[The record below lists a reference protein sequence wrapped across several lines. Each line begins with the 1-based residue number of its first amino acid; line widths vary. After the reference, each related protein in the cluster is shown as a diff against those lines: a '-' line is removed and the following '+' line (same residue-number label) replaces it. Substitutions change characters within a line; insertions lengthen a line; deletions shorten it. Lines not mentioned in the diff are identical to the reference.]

1 MGGVD
6 IRIDGGAE
14 WRASGW
20 SLKQQSTPVDPSDSF
35 GGVGEF
41 SFEIP
46 AGVDP
51 KLIDGL
57 PVEVVDSQET
67 TRGVIHAVGLVN
79 NRLTATCTTRLLPF
93 VCERSAAPN
102 GGMLEPCTIES
113 YLTYVF
119 GLCGVTTGI
128 VFDPSIADTTV
139 VALGWSGDVWRQI
152 KQFCL
157 AYEVEVAVVD
167 TDIVVRPL
175 RTERA
180 RRGKEESFQWSK
192 DRTGLARRVESWY
205 YPTTEVTD
213 ALIVGRRHDIGTQFL
228 AAGETDVTTLELDY
242 SLSSVDQPVCMDSV
256 SYGSGGSSVYAVVDR
271 WGERVKASYWRDLG
285 GDVSVEIGE
294 DSRSVTITIT
304 ACLDLSRAPYRLVGK
319 RKLDGEDVEYPT
331 LRVVGSGLA
340 FKRKFYSMH
349 ACTDGSATVEVGC
362 EVDNDFITSFEQCHR
377 LLLWAA
383 VRFGTPT
390 IRVSGSAVLGAGA
403 GARLLDDYAEYR
415 VRSVTRG
422 PSGLA
427 GYEAEWDTILDDLA
441 YWETKTLDEFTAG
454 HTTINAFNVRPLTT

>member
-1 MGGVD
+1 MAVHVK
-6 IRIDGGAE
+6 IDGVAE
-14 WRASGW
+14 WDVAG
-20 SLKQQSTPVDPSDSF
+20 LTVEEDSTPVDPSQSF
-35 GGVGEF
+35 GGAGSF
-41 SFEIP
+41 SFKIP
-46 AGVDP
+46 ATVDA
-51 KLIDGL
+51 KLIVGL
-57 PVEVVDSQET
+57 PVVVVDTLNGNTE
-67 TRGVIHAVGLVN
+67 GIILAVGVEDGEV
-79 NRLTATCTTRLLPF
+79 RARCSTRLLPL
-93 VCERSAAPN
+93 VCERNAIPHV
-102 GGMLEPCTIES
+102 GTIES

-119 GLCGVTTGI
+119 GLCDVTTGI

-139 VALGWSGDVWRQI
+139 VALGWSGDVWRQV
-152 KQFCL
+152 KQFCI
-157 AYEVEVAVVD
+157 AYQVEVAVVGIN
-167 TDIVVRPL
+167 IVVRPL
-175 RTERA
+175 RGARA
-180 RRGKEESFQWSK
+180 SRVDESEFEWGM
-192 DRTGLARRVESWY
+192 DGTGLAQRVESWY
-205 YPTTEVTD
+205 YPTTQVTD

-256 SYGSGGSSVYAVVDR
+256 SYGSGSASVYAVVDR

-294 DSRSVTITIT
+294 DSRSITITIT

-340 FKRKFYSMH
+340 FQRKFYSMH

-362 EVDNDFITSFEQCHR
+362 EVDNDFITSFSQCHR

-383 VRFGTPT
+383 VRYGTPT

-403 GARLLDDYAEYR
+403 GSRLLDDFAEYR

-427 GYEAEWDTILDDLA
+427 GYEAEWDTILDDLE
-441 YWETKTLDEFTAG
+441 YWETKTLDEFTAA